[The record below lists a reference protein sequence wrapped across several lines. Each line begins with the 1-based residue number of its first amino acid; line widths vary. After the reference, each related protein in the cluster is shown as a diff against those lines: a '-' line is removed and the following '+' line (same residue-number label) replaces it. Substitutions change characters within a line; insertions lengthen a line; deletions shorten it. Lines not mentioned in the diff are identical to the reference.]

1 MEKSKSYNQPPI
13 PPPYYEDD
21 EITLKELILKIQ
33 EFWWEAWNNKWKI
46 IGIAALLAG
55 VFITRSF
62 FQKTT
67 YTSSLTF
74 LVSGS
79 EKKGGNDE
87 LAMLLGYS
95 NFNFQLDKI
104 VELARSRRVL
114 NEVLFQEVVVDD
126 KTDYLANHL
135 ININQM
141 VCQEVSFII
150 HYHFS
155 K

>member
-1 MEKSKSYNQPPI
+1 MEKSQSYNQPPI

-33 EFWWEAWNNKWKI
+33 EFWWEAWNNKGKI

-55 VFITRSF
+55 VFVFRTF

-74 LVSGS
+74 LVSGGN
-79 EKKGGNDE
+79 EKGGKDE
-87 LAMLLGYS
+87 LAILLGYG

-114 NEVLFQEVVVDD
+114 NEVLFREVMVDD
-126 KTDYLANHL
+126 NKDYLANHL
-135 ININQM
+135 IKI
-141 VCQEVSFII
+141 
-150 HYHFS
+150 Y
-155 K
+155 